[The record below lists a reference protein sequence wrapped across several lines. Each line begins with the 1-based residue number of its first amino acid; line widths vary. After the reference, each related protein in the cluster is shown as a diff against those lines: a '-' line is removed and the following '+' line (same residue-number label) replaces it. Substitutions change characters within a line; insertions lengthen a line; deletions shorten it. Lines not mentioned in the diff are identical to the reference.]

1 MTILKDHLTQEEAL
15 QLFHSRIKKLFQG
28 VQGRHGKRLRR
39 MQLPYEM
46 CHAYT
51 EEQQQEHDDWEDD
64 LLSGFFDWR
73 F

>member
-1 MTILKDHLTQEEAL
+1 MLILTQDEAL
-15 QLFHSRIKKLFQG
+15 ELFQSRIKKLFQNIK
-28 VQGRHGKRLRR
+28 GRRGKRLRR
-39 MQLPYEM
+39 MKLNYDM

-64 LLSGFFDWR
+64 LLSGHFDWR